1 MSEHEK
7 KLVSFSRF
15 VELLNEELMSLPTYE
30 EGMLFVD
37 VGSAMISVLRCSRS
51 RRSPHSTSMCST
63 SYRKTIRS
71 ARRRAK

>member
-37 VGSAMISVLRCSRS
+37 VGSGYDFRAPMLSITALPALDKHVFDLVSKDYTISQ
-51 RRSPHSTSMCST
+51 T
-63 SYRKTIRS
+63 
-71 ARRRAK
+71 